1 MSEFGLKIKNYSA
14 GSLYAY
20 NNGARDQLDY
30 KNSMLTNSLFLDYL
44 LKNGLTSVK
53 NVYTN
58 DIIGIDFTYGSRSFD
73 EEIKHLNNLLEKYK
87 KLDLPESITKIESM
101 IKIAREHPEK
111 YIKATKEKIR
121 EVFYRDGVSIK
132 YYKKDKNGNLKV
144 TETIHYKMLMRS
156 TGKAKK
162 GSCIF
167 ICDRL
172 YDKAIDFLRMGLTL
186 PDTNAPI
193 VEISAYSPLISSTI
207 VGRVQIEPENIL
219 IIKDVDSFFKTTVIS
234 VETDENKHCVAKRIE
249 DYQVKNTLFDGQA
262 LIDSSI
268 FPEWGNG
275 YILLRHHFCK
285 MAAFSTNIQLFFR
298 DYYGDKYESAKV
310 ADMFGNEH
318 FVKDIKLITTDNA
331 MKWLKFDVSYE
342 YWCNRV
348 HENDCM
354 FGIVKTA
361 HKSKLG
367 EVQRM
372 SYQMVNTLSMVA
384 VPRVAQTS
392 IDYINSLKSDDDV
405 FLDYLRHNYNFAN
418 DYEVL
423 VALVEQD
430 RDFLRSDYFR
440 SRKRKIIESYVLN
453 FRSGHVVQNGDNLT
467 IVGSPYAM
475 LLATVGEDVEKDK
488 TLQTEISAIQCYTK
502 RFAHDTYL
510 CGFRN
515 PHNSPNNIISL
526 HNMFSYEMDRY
537 FNLGEQCMAVNVI
550 HTDIQDRANGCDFD
564 SDSFYVTD
572 QEDSVAH
579 AQCCRFRFPTIVNN
593 IPKDGKRYD
602 NTSDYFAYMDNN
614 LSAAQRAIGES
625 SNLAQIALTYSYNFD
640 DEKYQDYV
648 CILSVLAQVA
658 IDNAKRRFDVDL
670 VSEIKRI
677 KDDMNVKEYG
687 YPTFWGVVKKD
698 FNKNLINEDLICP
711 MNYLS
716 DVKFTNFKPKE
727 STLSIGEFFI
737 KYELE
742 ENRKKCKKVEE
753 LIEKYSLDLY
763 NSDCSSNSEDYYLM
777 FNDFEQMIVDIRKVY
792 LSNTYLGLMSWLIDR
807 AFCITSQMI
816 SNQNNKT
823 NTSSKNKSLL
833 LKTLYAINCKNLLA
847 CFAKNIT

>member
-753 LIEKYSLDLY
+753 LIEKYSLDLKNY
-763 NSDCSSNSEDYYLM
+763 EDESLVM
-777 FNDFEQMIVDIRKVY
+777 VERFDELVTDIRKIY
-792 LSNTYLGLMSWLIDR
+792 LSKTYIGLMSWLIDR
-807 AFCITSQMI
+807 AFGIVPQTVGKRNKSF
-816 SNQNNKT
+816 SKTENNKAI
-823 NTSSKNKSLL
+823 L
-833 LKTLYAINCKNLLA
+833 LKTLYCVNSKNLLK
-847 CFAKNIT
+847 CFSKNVTTETL